1 MAVLF
6 GQVCGRV
13 FPAIPLKRFWLAHRA
28 SMQRDDSTP
37 AARFADKEA
46 LYTPLSEE
54 SSPMKDVQPTWVL
67 VHKLCELTGYS
78 DDAVR
83 AKMRR
88 GEWQRDVHWRKAP
101 DNRIVLN
108 AAAIQRWMGGEHHA

>member
-1 MAVLF
+1 
-6 GQVCGRV
+6 
-13 FPAIPLKRFWLAHRA
+13 
-28 SMQRDDSTP
+28 
-37 AARFADKEA
+37 
-46 LYTPLSEE
+46 
-54 SSPMKDVQPTWVL
+54 MKDVQPTWVL

-108 AAAIQRWMGGEHHA
+108 TAAIQRWMGGEHHA